1 MALLLVGYEVIGR
14 EAMLIGLGVAPRHFV
29 RKGVPLSKLIFLLR
43 TSIPMKEDRSMAKRK
58 DDSDDESPHRKRQ
71 KITKDLALKAEI
83 QTVQTSKDLSLLLS
97 FEQDA
102 GPRTR
107 QSIAQCIHIARVIL
121 IF

>member
-1 MALLLVGYEVIGR
+1 MLRQDFCAERSSALKVDISSSDLKVHLKCSQ
-14 EAMLIGLGVAPRHFV
+14 P
-29 RKGVPLSKLIFLLR
+29 S
-43 TSIPMKEDRSMAKRK
+43 PMKEDRGMAKRK

-71 KITKDLALKAEI
+71 KITKDLASKAEI

-107 QSIAQCIHIARVIL
+107 QSIA
-121 IF
+121 